1 MDFATQ
7 KNKNI
12 ASQLR
17 RGDVRAFDE
26 LYGLYSQRLYG
37 FAFSMLKN
45 KEDAKEVVQE
55 TFLRLWNKKQEL
67 NTSHSLKAFLFSI
80 AYNIT
85 VDLFRERT
93 KDADFLSQLKNHLS
107 QESNK
112 TDELLIFNELN
123 DRLSNLIA
131 ELPEQRKKIYL
142 MSREEGLGHKE
153 IAEKMGIAVKTVE
166 NQINLTLKHIRKN
179 IDSNSFL
186 FFLFVCLFC

>member
-55 TFLRLWNKKQEL
+55 TFFKLWNKKQEI

-85 VDLFRERT
+85 VDLFRASV
-93 KDADFLSQLKNHLS
+93 KDSDFLSQLKNHLN

-123 DRLSNLIA
+123 ERLSNLVA

-153 IAEKMGIAVKTVE
+153 IAEKLGIAVKTVE
-166 NQINLTLKHIRKN
+166 NQINLTLKYIRKN

-186 FFLFVCLFC
+186 FLFICLFC

>member
-55 TFLRLWNKKQEL
+55 TFFKLWNKKKEI

-85 VDLFRERT
+85 VDLFRARV
-93 KDADFLSQLKNHLS
+93 KDSDFLSQLKNHLN

-123 DRLSNLIA
+123 ERLSNLVA

-153 IAEKMGIAVKTVE
+153 IAEKLGIAVKTVE
-166 NQINLTLKHIRKN
+166 NQINLTLKYIRKN

-186 FFLFVCLFC
+186 FLFICLFC

>member
-1 MDFATQ
+1 VDFATQ

-55 TFLRLWNKKQEL
+55 TFLKLWNKKQEI

-85 VDLFRERT
+85 VDLFRERA

-123 DRLSNLIA
+123 ERLSNLVA

-153 IAEKMGIAVKTVE
+153 IAEKLGIAVKTVE
-166 NQINLTLKHIRKN
+166 NQINLTLKYIRKN
-179 IDSNSFL
+179 IDSNNFL